1 MDNFDIAIVGGGPGG
16 YVAAIKASQLG
27 YSVCLFEEDKLG
39 GVCLNWGCIPTKS
52 LLHSAEFI
60 EKSENYGLSED
71 ALKKMTLDMIIQKS
85 RQASENLSKG
95 VTSLMKK
102 NKIEVFKVRAVPKK
116 SNDIFVFNI
125 GNSKN
130 ITSKYCILATGC
142 SPRKL
147 MDMEFD
153 ENIWSSKEA
162 MIPKYLPKDLI
173 IVGSGAIGIEYA
185 SIYNALGANVIVFET
200 QDRILPQFDKDISS
214 EAKKIFE
221 KKGIKF
227 ELNATIEKINKK
239 NKSVT
244 VNYNN
249 KEITS
254 EALIVSIGVVPN
266 ISKDIT
272 DEFSLNLDKSGYL
285 ETTNEGMTNYNNLFA
300 IGDIS
305 GGPWLA
311 HKASH
316 EAIKCINFIKT
327 KKNTHKILENNIPGC
342 IYSIPQIAS
351 IGFTEE
357 QLISKKIK
365 FKKGNFPFMA
375 NGKSQT
381 INNVHGFVK
390 TLFDEKTGELLGA
403 HLIGPDVTELISTFG
418 IAMTAEATEEDFINT
433 IFAHPTLSEAI
444 HESVL
449 SAFDKPIHF

>member
-60 EKSENYGLSED
+60 EKSKNYGLSED

-403 HLIGPDVTELISTFG
+403 HLIGPDVTELLSTFG

>member
-60 EKSENYGLSED
+60 EKSKNYGLSEE
-71 ALKKMTLDMIIQKS
+71 ALKKITLDMIVQKS

-116 SNDIFVFNI
+116 SNDNFIFNI
-125 GNSKN
+125 GDSKN

-162 MIPKYLPKDLI
+162 MIPKFLPKDLI

-239 NKSVT
+239 K
-244 VNYNN
+244 
-249 KEITS
+249 
-254 EALIVSIGVVPN
+254 
-266 ISKDIT
+266 
-272 DEFSLNLDKSGYL
+272 
-285 ETTNEGMTNYNNLFA
+285 
-300 IGDIS
+300 
-305 GGPWLA
+305 
-311 HKASH
+311 
-316 EAIKCINFIKT
+316 
-327 KKNTHKILENNIPGC
+327 
-342 IYSIPQIAS
+342 
-351 IGFTEE
+351 
-357 QLISKKIK
+357 
-365 FKKGNFPFMA
+365 
-375 NGKSQT
+375 
-381 INNVHGFVK
+381 
-390 TLFDEKTGELLGA
+390 
-403 HLIGPDVTELISTFG
+403 
-418 IAMTAEATEEDFINT
+418 
-433 IFAHPTLSEAI
+433 
-444 HESVL
+444 
-449 SAFDKPIHF
+449 

>member
-403 HLIGPDVTELISTFG
+403 HLIGPDVTELLSTFG